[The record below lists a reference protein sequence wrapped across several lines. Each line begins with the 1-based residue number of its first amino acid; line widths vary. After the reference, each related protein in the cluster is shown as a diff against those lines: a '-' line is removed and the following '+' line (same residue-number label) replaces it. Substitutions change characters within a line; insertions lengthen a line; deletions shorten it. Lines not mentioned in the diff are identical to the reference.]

1 MHRPQRNRVTVGE
14 YLRAEEHRTIRH
26 EYYRG
31 EVYAMS
37 GGTARHS
44 QIAANIIMH
53 LGNAARHGRCRVFT
67 SDFKVQPSDDAV
79 YYPDVSVVCAPQ
91 DGSAV
96 LTASP
101 CLVVEITSRGTAR
114 IDRGEK
120 AEEYRNCPALR
131 AYLVVDQYRRR
142 VTSHSRDASGA
153 WQEQEFL
160 DAGSVPIPCP
170 TTDLTLD
177 QIYENVEMPPLRVG
191 EPELEVEEED
201 YVLEDG

>member
-1 MHRPQRNRVTVGE
+1 MHRPHRKGTTVDE
-14 YLRAEEHRTIRH
+14 YLRAEERRTIRH

-31 EVYAMS
+31 EVYAVS

-44 QIAANIIMH
+44 QIAANVITY
-53 LGNAARHGRCRVFT
+53 LGIAARGTRCRVFT

-91 DGSAV
+91 DGAAV
-96 LTASP
+96 LTNTP
-101 CLVVEITSRGTAR
+101 CVVVEVTSRGTAR

-120 AEEYRNCPALR
+120 AEEYRTCPTLR
-131 AYLVVDQYRRR
+131 AYLIVDQYRRR
-142 VTSHSRDASGA
+142 VTNHWRDANGA
-153 WQEQEFL
+153 WQEQEFH

-170 TTDLTLD
+170 QAELTLN

-191 EPELEVEEED
+191 ESEPEVEEDD